1 MKSRKILFCPRS
13 QQAGWLLANLQC
25 KAEIAFSSACQQV
38 QTLSMLQKAKAKCK
52 SSGGTLCQCRSTQ
65 NYTDPATAPE
75 NLLSRLRLGF
85 IFLFLSFFAHDNL
98 KRNPGGTRKPFKVRM
113 KSATGKIGV
122 RLPLSTACIDQA
134 AARGDPREPGGRGG
148 SW

>member
-1 MKSRKILFCPRS
+1 
-13 QQAGWLLANLQC
+13 
-25 KAEIAFSSACQQV
+25 
-38 QTLSMLQKAKAKCK
+38 MLQKAKAKCK

-75 NLLSRLRLGF
+75 NLLSGLRLGF

-134 AARGDPREPGGRGG
+134 AARGDPGERGERG
-148 SW
+148 ELGNLETETTGARLAIAWAMKGKRRQE

>member
-1 MKSRKILFCPRS
+1 
-13 QQAGWLLANLQC
+13 
-25 KAEIAFSSACQQV
+25 
-38 QTLSMLQKAKAKCK
+38 MLQKAKAKCK

-75 NLLSRLRLGF
+75 NLLSGLRLGF
-85 IFLFLSFFAHDNL
+85 IFLFLSFFAHDGL
-98 KRNPGGTRKPFKVRM
+98 KRNPGGTRKTFKVRM

-134 AARGDPREPGGRGG
+134 AARGDPREPGEPGGRGG
-148 SW
+148 SWATWKLRQQEQGSQLHGHERKKETRMI